1 MFTSA
6 WKAAPLALL
15 LLASWALPAG
25 ADDDSPKKKEQ
36 KVVITDDDIVVSDKD
51 EPGAVVWRWPGRSR
65 RGYLGVRLLEMTPEL
80 RVHFGAPKDAG
91 VLVAG
96 VEKDSPAAKSGIQV
110 GDIITRADG
119 DRIESASDLTRSVRH
134 HKSGDALKLE
144 ISRDRAARSLNVK
157 VEERRVA
164 DFDIGHMG
172 HMGDLGDL
180 GDLRDLG
187 REIGRSVGRDIGRR
201 ALVLPTPPDM
211 DRLRDRVEELEK
223 RLNDLEK
230 KLPSR

>member
-6 WKAAPLALL
+6 WKAVPLSLL
-15 LLASWALPAG
+15 LLASWAVPAG
-25 ADDDSPKKKEQ
+25 ANDDPPPKKEK
-36 KVVITDDDIVVSDKD
+36 KVVVTDEDVVVSDQD
-51 EPGAVVWRWPGRSR
+51 EPGAVVWRWPGQSR

-80 RVHFGAPKDAG
+80 RTHFGAPKDAG

-96 VEKDSPAAKSGIQV
+96 VEKDSPAAKAGIQV

-119 DRIESASDLTRSVRH
+119 DRIESGSDLTRAVRRR
-134 HKSGDALKLE
+134 KSGDALKLE
-144 ISRDRAARSLNVK
+144 VSRDRAAKSLNVK

-164 DFDIGHMG
+164 EFDMG
-172 HMGDLGDL
+172 HMGDLGREI
-180 GDLRDLG
+180 GRNIGRDVG
-187 REIGRSVGRDIGRR
+187 REIGRRGWVLQTGPEDI
-201 ALVLPTPPDM
+201 

-230 KLPSR
+230 KLPGR

>member
-1 MFTSA
+1 MLTTS
-6 WKAAPLALL
+6 WKALPLALL

-25 ADDDSPKKKEQ
+25 ANDDPPRKKEK
-36 KVVITDDDIVVSDKD
+36 KVVVTDEDVVVLDKD
-51 EPGAVVWRWPGRSR
+51 EPGDEAFVWRSPGRSR

-80 RVHFGAPKDAG
+80 RAHFGAPKDAG

-96 VEKDSPAAKSGIQV
+96 VEKGSPAAKSGIQV

-119 DRIESASDLTRSVRH
+119 ERIESGSDLTRAVRRR
-134 HKSGDALKLE
+134 KSGEALKLE
-144 ISRDRAARSLNVK
+144 ISRDRVAKSLAVK

-164 DFDIGHMG
+164 EFDMG
-172 HMGDLGDL
+172 NLG
-180 GDLRDLG
+180 DLG
-187 REIGRSVGRDIGRR
+187 REIGRSVGRDIGRH
-201 ALVLPTPPDM
+201 AWVLPTPPEDL

>member
-1 MFTSA
+1 MLTTS
-6 WKAAPLALL
+6 WKALPLALL

-25 ADDDSPKKKEQ
+25 ANDDPPRKKEK
-36 KVVITDDDIVVSDKD
+36 KVVVTDEDVVVLDKD
-51 EPGAVVWRWPGRSR
+51 EPGDEAFVWRSPGRSR

-80 RVHFGAPKDAG
+80 RAHFGAPKDAG

-96 VEKDSPAAKSGIQV
+96 IEKGSPAAKSGIQV

-119 DRIESASDLTRSVRH
+119 ERIESGSDLTRAVRRR
-134 HKSGDALKLE
+134 KSGEALKLE
-144 ISRDRAARSLNVK
+144 ISRDRVAKSLAVK

-164 DFDIGHMG
+164 EFDMG
-172 HMGDLGDL
+172 NLG
-180 GDLRDLG
+180 DLG
-187 REIGRSVGRDIGRR
+187 REIGRSVGRDIGRH
-201 ALVLPTPPDM
+201 AWVLPTPPEDL